1 MKWRRV
7 WMVVPAVLLV
17 LAGCKDTGR
26 ENPVPEVTTLIYAK
40 ISANGGERE
49 PVDTFNR
56 THTDVQIEIRDYSDE
71 NGCQRLLTELAAGR
85 FPDIIDL
92 GGDLSAGGCRLPYRM
107 LAESGFLE
115 NLWPYIENDPDLGRE
130 GVVEAPLKAAE
141 VDGGLYTIFSEV
153 QIDTLAGAASLV
165 GDRTSWSLD
174 ELRDAFAVMP
184 EGSTVVEYTY
194 TRGQMFACIFGMNV
208 DRYVDWKSG
217 TCSFDSEAFRSDL
230 EFINSFPDKTGG
242 ESSWR
247 ETEAEITKRK
257 LNGLQ
262 MLSRICIVRPA
273 DMQYIDAFYGQGGRA
288 VPVGYPVG
296 DGSVGS
302 SFQIQGSSV
311 LAMSSAC
318 QNKDAA
324 WEFMRR
330 LLLRKPLF
338 QSVDILRKTEASPTS
353 KAVNIPINRA
363 DYDVLIQADSS
374 RDLKYP
380 SRKMAL
386 FAGPTLELRPA
397 TEEEVQRYEDF
408 LNSVEKIYLFDN
420 EVYQIVE
427 EAAGAYFAED
437 KTLDE
442 TVDLIQRRA
451 TLYVNENT

>member
-1 MKWRRV
+1 MEWRRV

-49 PVDTFNR
+49 PVDTFNW

-262 MLSRICIVRPA
+262 MLSRICIVRGQQLPNPRQLSAGHVICLPKQGCRVGIHAQAAPA
-273 DMQYIDAFYGQGGRA
+273 EAF
-288 VPVGYPVG
+288 V
-296 DGSVGS
+296 SE
-302 SFQIQGSSV
+302 
-311 LAMSSAC
+311 C
-318 QNKDAA
+318 
-324 WEFMRR
+324 
-330 LLLRKPLF
+330 
-338 QSVDILRKTEASPTS
+338 
-353 KAVNIPINRA
+353 
-363 DYDVLIQADSS
+363 
-374 RDLKYP
+374 
-380 SRKMAL
+380 
-386 FAGPTLELRPA
+386 
-397 TEEEVQRYEDF
+397 
-408 LNSVEKIYLFDN
+408 
-420 EVYQIVE
+420 
-427 EAAGAYFAED
+427 
-437 KTLDE
+437 
-442 TVDLIQRRA
+442 
-451 TLYVNENT
+451 